1 MRKWTIKLKKQKID
15 YLSIHDCV
23 VVKESDVEIAM
34 RVLKTISNQ
43 FKGIRFKKKQRL
55 ELIELLE
62 NLNEI
67 YYSGEIWRSE
77 KWDTDRHL
85 TLIDKWN
92 RRVSIKSI

>member
-1 MRKWTIKLKKQKID
+1 MEFMNLK
-15 YLSIHDCV
+15 
-23 VVKESDVEIAM
+23 VEE
-34 RVLKTISNQ
+34 
-43 FKGIRFKKKQRL
+43 RL

>member
-1 MRKWTIKLKKQKID
+1 MNLK
-15 YLSIHDCV
+15 
-23 VVKESDVEIAM
+23 VEE
-34 RVLKTISNQ
+34 
-43 FKGIRFKKKQRL
+43 RL